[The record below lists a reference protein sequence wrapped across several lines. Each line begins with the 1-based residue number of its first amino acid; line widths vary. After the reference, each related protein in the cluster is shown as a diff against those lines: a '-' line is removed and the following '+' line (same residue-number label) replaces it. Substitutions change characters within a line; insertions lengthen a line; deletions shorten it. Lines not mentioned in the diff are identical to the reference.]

1 MNTFSSC
8 YGAKPIDDC
17 YTCDSVKK
25 AYDDKFWKYNSL
37 DFKQCNPATT
47 NVTPL
52 MNTFSSC
59 YGAKPIDDC
68 YTCDSVKKAYDNK
81 FWKYNSLDFKQCN
94 PATTNIAPPLN
105 RPQTQ
110 PVDTLS
116 SGSFIPIVV
125 VFLIF
130 AITLFFFASN
140 AINNTTTIMEIV
152 NNNFKQNKNL

>member
-25 AYDDKFWKYNSL
+25 AYDDKFWKYNSS

-47 NVTPL
+47 NIAPS

-68 YTCDSVKKAYDNK
+68 YTCDSVKKAYDAK
-81 FWKYNSLDFKQCN
+81 IWRYNSSDFKQCN

-105 RPQTQ
+105 PPQIQ
-110 PVDTLS
+110 PVDISS
-116 SGSFIPIVV
+116 SGSFIPIA
-125 VFLIF
+125 IF
-130 AITLFFFASN
+130 FIIFVAAIFFTVSN
-140 AINNTTTIMEIV
+140 DINNTTKIIDVV
-152 NNNFKQNKNL
+152 NSNFKQNKNL